1 MEEKKTIKEH
11 SSTPKAKLQEQ
22 FNFKSKI
29 ARFQS
34 LETIPPH
41 NQEMKKLE
49 DFTKTSAQILGA
61 KKKEQPKHGQFD
73 FHKKSENNI
82 KLVENSTLYLV
93 AEKTKGRKRK

>member
-49 DFTKTSAQILGA
+49 DFTKTSAQIMEA
-61 KKKEQPKHGQFD
+61 KKK
-73 FHKKSENNI
+73 KKIGTTQTETI
-82 KLVENSTLYLV
+82 
-93 AEKTKGRKRK
+93 